1 MCIKEDMYISIC
13 IIDRRVI
20 YLYIMKKK
28 KGRVSRDDGFIYE
41 FQKTSVTNSIPIAG
55 NTNDALFLTL
65 LAFI

>member
-1 MCIKEDMYISIC
+1 MYNRQESNIFIYYEEKK
-13 IIDRRVI
+13 RR
-20 YLYIMKKK
+20 M
-28 KGRVSRDDGFIYE
+28 SRDDGFIYE